1 MPMAVTPEANTR
13 TMLDS
18 TSSQQDSS
26 TTQREQAAR
35 PLTGCE
41 SPAEVPSGS
50 SNHPRLIITID
61 TEEEGLWGGRYRMTG
76 NTVENI
82 RGVPRFQSLC
92 DELGIRPVYLVD
104 APVVQDDRASTVL
117 EEIHAAGRCEIGT
130 HVHPWCNPPIDE
142 QADCRESYLC
152 NLPVSLQRAK
162 IEWLT
167 EAISERFGKRPV
179 SFRAGRYGLDIAGAR
194 ILAELG
200 YRVDSSVIPFTDY
213 SADRGPDFRNA
224 PWQPYWVGGD
234 DLCSAAESGKLLEVP
249 VSVGF
254 SRSNFSRAM
263 QCQSL
268 LGKAPLRWLRLEGIL
283 DRSQVLK
290 RIKLSPEKATARDM
304 KTLIDRSCE
313 SPSAV
318 LVMMF
323 HSSSLVPGES
333 PYVRDESGLEEFL
346 ERIAETCRYFLE
358 SKAGVSCTLED
369 VAMERQARG
378 KPEGRR

>member
-1 MPMAVTPEANTR
+1 MAVTRETETR
-13 TMLDS
+13 TVLN
-18 TSSQQDSS
+18 SSSPQQGRSIASSGQAASSRADGEGQSELSDDSS
-26 TTQREQAAR
+26 DR
-35 PLTGCE
+35 
-41 SPAEVPSGS
+41 
-50 SNHPRLIITID
+50 PRLIVTID

-92 DELGIRPVYLVD
+92 DQLGIRPVYLVD
-104 APVVQDDRASTVL
+104 APVVQDDRASAIL
-117 EEIHAAGRCEIGT
+117 GEIHAAGGCEIGT

-142 QADCRESYLC
+142 VADQRESYLC
-152 NLPVSLQRAK
+152 NLPESLQRAK

-179 SFRAGRYGLDIAGAR
+179 SFRAGRYGLDITGAR
-194 ILAELG
+194 VLAELG

-213 SADRGPDFRNA
+213 SADRGPDFGNA
-224 PWQPYWVGGD
+224 PWQPYWVGGE
-234 DLCSAAESGKLLEVP
+234 DLCCAAASGKLLEVP

-254 SRSNFSRAM
+254 NRSSFSRAM
-263 QCQSL
+263 RCQSL
-268 LGKAPLRWLRLEGIL
+268 LGKAPFRWLRLEGIL

-290 RIKLSPEKATARDM
+290 RIKLSPEQATARDM
-304 KTLIDRSCE
+304 KTLIDRYCE

-333 PYVRDESGLEEFL
+333 PYVGDESELEEFL
-346 ERIAETCRYFLE
+346 GRIAETCRYFLE
-358 SKAGVSCTLED
+358 SKAGVSRTLED
-369 VAMERQARG
+369 VAVERKAFRLAAARV
-378 KPEGRR
+378 